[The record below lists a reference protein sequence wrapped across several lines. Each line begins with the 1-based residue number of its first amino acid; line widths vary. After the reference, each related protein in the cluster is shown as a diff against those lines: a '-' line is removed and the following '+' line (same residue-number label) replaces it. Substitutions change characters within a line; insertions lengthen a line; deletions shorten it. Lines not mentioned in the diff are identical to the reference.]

1 MQRPCPTHLY
11 TNTLDSRPM
20 KLQPLALATIT
31 GILLLTTTAQAQ
43 LKAPRDGSL
52 GNVTPRMAAPATAP
66 APAATASGKA
76 TPSIDEQTVF
86 VADGQRAALGWLMLL
101 DRKDW
106 GSSWSA
112 ASSFFRKQVPLAA
125 WMDGIPKTRDP
136 LGDLVEREPANAGY
150 RTTMPGR
157 PDGDYVTVVYVSK
170 FTKEEQVE
178 ELVSTVRE
186 ADGSWRVIG
195 YSTR

>member
-1 MQRPCPTHLY
+1 
-11 TNTLDSRPM
+11 M
-20 KLQPLALATIT
+20 KLQPLALAAIS
-31 GILLLTTTAQAQ
+31 GILLLSTAAQAQ

-52 GNVTPRMAAPATAP
+52 GNVTPRMAAPATAT
-66 APAATASGKA
+66 APAAAPVAAAAASGKA
-76 TPSIDEQTVF
+76 VPSIEEQTAF

-112 ASSFFRKQVPLAA
+112 SSSFFRNQVPLAA
-125 WMDGIPKTRDP
+125 WMDGIPKTREP
-136 LGDLVEREPANAGY
+136 LGTLVEREPANAGY
-150 RTTMPGR
+150 RTSMPGR
-157 PDGDYVTVVYVSK
+157 PNGDYVTIVFVSK
-170 FTKEEQVE
+170 FSKEEQVE

-186 ADGSWRVIG
+186 ADGTWRVIG